1 VREGRAIAGS
11 ADGDFNHPEREMVVE
26 PFGALMELD
35 SGVAVGRADEGML
48 SRISPQS
55 REVYFLR
62 ELTSSTQVRS
72 AVFAWIQ
79 GPTKRIEL
87 RVFNGRVP
95 AIRDV

>member
-1 VREGRAIAGS
+1 
-11 ADGDFNHPEREMVVE
+11 MVVE

-35 SGVAVGRADEGML
+35 SGVAVWRANEGML

-55 REVYFLR
+55 MEVYFLR

-72 AVFAWIQ
+72 AVLALIQ
-79 GPTKRIEL
+79 GPTERIEL
-87 RVFNGRVP
+87 WVFNGRVP